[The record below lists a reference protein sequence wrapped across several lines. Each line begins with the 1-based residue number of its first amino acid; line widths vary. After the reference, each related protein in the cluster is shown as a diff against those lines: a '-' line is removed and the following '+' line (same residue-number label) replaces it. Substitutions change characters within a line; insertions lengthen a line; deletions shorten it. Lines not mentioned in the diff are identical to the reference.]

1 MNVLGVP
8 HSNFMWFLARM
19 CLVLFLESGKNLN
32 PKGHHL
38 LAQNPKIPRST
49 SFGHV
54 LFMVEILKFWV
65 WNFFHECMS
74 LKPCCCTSLGNFR
87 SI

>member
-8 HSNFMWFLARM
+8 LINFLRFLARM

-49 SFGHV
+49 GFGHI
-54 LFMVEILKFWV
+54 LFLVEIL
-65 WNFFHECMS
+65 
-74 LKPCCCTSLGNFR
+74 
-87 SI
+87 